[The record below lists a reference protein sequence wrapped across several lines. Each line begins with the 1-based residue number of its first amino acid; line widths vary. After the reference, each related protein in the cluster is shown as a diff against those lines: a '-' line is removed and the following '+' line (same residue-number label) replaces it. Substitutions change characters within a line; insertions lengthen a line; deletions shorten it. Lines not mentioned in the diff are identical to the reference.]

1 MGLIIVLHIQRDRD
15 RLGESHMNKMNYR
28 IALQSK
34 KMLMSGLIRLMETY
48 DFSMITV
55 TQICQ
60 EAELSRRTFYRLYNT
75 REEILD
81 EYISTLAE
89 EFICMVADTAP
100 RHYTEVAAIYFEF
113 WKLHEIFLNLLKK
126 NNMLEIIYRI
136 SGEIAPVVFEKVK
149 PDMKIDDMTRAYLLS
164 YSLGGLNG
172 MLIRWVEEGMELSS
186 EQVKTILDRALRIAV
201 I

>member
-81 EYISTLAE
+81 EYISTLEE

>member
-1 MGLIIVLHIQRDRD
+1 
-15 RLGESHMNKMNYR
+15 MNKMNYR

-75 REEILD
+75 REEILN
-81 EYISTLAE
+81 EYMSTLAE

-113 WKLHEIFLNLLKK
+113 WTQHEIFLNLLKK

-149 PDMKIDDMTRAYLLS
+149 PDMKIDDMTRSYLLS